1 MRSNGKREAQFCEWA
16 RLNDLGIPINEIE
29 SELPMIII
37 LFPCMLIVPWVIG
50 NGVLC
55 ILYRKAPEG
64 EFTACDALLTGWIAV
79 TGVAE
84 AVHLAA
90 VFGHL
95 PLSLCT
101 ILFSVLTVSMT
112 LVSLVIWLLSRIRK
126 KQESG
131 KRSFDKP
138 TLLFLLPV
146 ALLLS
151 QLAYIVLSGGVYLS
165 RDMTLETVLSF
176 LSTNGIYQVNPMTGA
191 AYEAG
196 IPLRIEILCLPTLY
210 SVLSRIFRVEAR
222 TVVWMAVPC
231 VTLICS
237 YSAFHCVGRSL
248 FPESVKR
255 RECFLA
261 VIALLLW
268 AGSYVFGMDGF
279 DVLYSGFRGVTIR
292 NAVLIP
298 YLFSLCIRRKWKL
311 AVLCIAAEA
320 CLVWTLYGM
329 GACLLTAAVYLV
341 CRLLWHR
348 LDKIGGKEAAQ

>member
-1 MRSNGKREAQFCEWA
+1 MTIF
-16 RLNDLGIPINEIE
+16 
-29 SELPMIII
+29 
-37 LFPCMLIVPWVIG
+37 LFSGMLIVPWIIG
-50 NGVLC
+50 NGVLR
-55 ILYRKAPEG
+55 ILYRKSPDGA
-64 EFTACDALLTGWIAV
+64 FTVCDALLTGWIAV
-79 TGVAE
+79 TGVTE
-84 AVHLAA
+84 AIHLAA
-90 VFGHL
+90 VFRHL
-95 PLSLCT
+95 SLSLCT
-101 ILFSVLTVSMT
+101 ALFGILTLVMT
-112 LVSLVIWLLSRIRK
+112 LMSLVIWLLPGLLK
-126 KQESG
+126 KQGFG
-131 KRSFDKP
+131 KRGSDKP

-151 QLAYIVLSGGVYLS
+151 QLAYIVFAGGIYLS

-176 LSTNGIYQVNPMTGA
+176 LNTNGIYQVNPMTGA

-210 SVLSRIFRVEAR
+210 SVLSRIFHVEAR
-222 TVVWMAVPC
+222 TVVWTVVPC

-237 YSAFHCVGRSL
+237 YSAFRCAGRSL

-255 RECFLA
+255 QECFLA
-261 VIALLLW
+261 VAALLLW

-298 YLFSLCIRRKWKL
+298 YLFSLCIRKKRKS

-329 GACLLTAAVYLV
+329 GICLFAAAVYLV
-341 CRLLWHR
+341 WQLLWR
-348 LDKIGGKEAAQ
+348 RIDKIGGKEAAQ

>member
-1 MRSNGKREAQFCEWA
+1 
-16 RLNDLGIPINEIE
+16 
-29 SELPMIII
+29 MIII
-37 LFPCMLIVPWVIG
+37 LFSGMLIVPWIIG
-50 NGVLC
+50 NGVLR
-55 ILYRKAPEG
+55 ILYRKNSEG

-79 TGVAE
+79 TGVTE
-84 AVHLAA
+84 AIHLAA

-95 PLSLCT
+95 SLSFC
-101 ILFSVLTVSMT
+101 IAVFSILTVVVT
-112 LVSLVIWLLSRIRK
+112 LMSLVVWIVPFLRK
-126 KQESG
+126 KQGFG
-131 KRSFDKP
+131 KRGLDKP
-138 TLLFLLPV
+138 ALLWLLPV

-151 QLAYIVLSGGVYLS
+151 QLAYIAFVGGVYLS

-176 LSTNGIYQVNPMTGA
+176 LHTNGIYQVNPMTGA

-210 SVLSRIFRVEAR
+210 SVLSRIFHVEAR
-222 TVVWMAVPC
+222 TVVWTVVPC

-248 FPESVKR
+248 FPESAKR
-255 RECFLA
+255 QGCFLA
-261 VIALLLW
+261 VAAMLIW

-298 YLFSLCIRRKWKL
+298 YLFSLCIRKKRKL

-320 CLVWTLYGM
+320 CMVWTLYGM
-329 GACLLTAAVYLV
+329 GVCLLTAAVYLI
-341 CRLLWHR
+341 CRFLCR
-348 LDKIGGKEAAQ
+348 GFDEIGGKEAAQ